1 MPSIAGITWERLEKE
16 SAVTYPCRHEADP
29 GDAVIFTE
37 RFPRPGGRALLVA
50 ADFSNA
56 DELPDD
62 EYPLVLITGRQLE
75 HWHTGAMTRRAR
87 VLDAIEPEAVATLH
101 EAQLTA
107 IGARPGD
114 PIRLRSRRGSVVAL
128 ARVDNGLNV
137 GQVFLPFCYREAAA
151 NLLTNEALDP
161 DGKIPEFKY
170 CAVRIIRGGDL
181 GRAGFAAY
189 TASKGAIL
197 TLTRS
202 LALEFAPRVRV
213 NAVAPGPVD
222 TELLRAELARPG
234 YRCQPIA
241 LGVNTDA
248 YQPAERR
255 LNITRQILQVLLE
268 FRHPVGIVTKSAL
281 VERDL
286 DLLTRLAD
294 DNLVHVTVSVTT
306 LDRTLARSL
315 EPRAAAPQRR
325 LQTIRALSRAGI
337 PVAVLV
343 APVVPVLN
351 DAEIETILRAVREAG
366 AGSAGYVMLRL
377 PHEVKGLFRDW
388 LQQHQPLK
396 AERIMRRVRE
406 MRGGR
411 DNDSR
416 FGHRMRGDGA
426 YAELIAQRF
435 RIALARLG
443 FAELPEYDLT
453 RFRAPRAASAM
464 TKAAKNQ

>member
-1 MPSIAGITWERLEKE
+1 MSSPP
-16 SAVTYPCRHEADP
+16 AVLKGRGTAVNPPNRFHTLHVEPVDD
-29 GDAVIFTE
+29 GWDAVE
-37 RFPRPGGRALLVA
+37 DDPQRPRTTLLADSSRSLLVYNR
-50 ADFSNA
+50 S
-56 DELPDD
+56 PDVPFD
-62 EYPLVLITGRQLE
+62 RSINPYRGCE
-75 HWHTGAMTRRAR
+75 HGC
-87 VLDAIEPEAVATLH
+87 VYCY
-101 EAQLTA
+101 
-107 IGARPGD
+107 ARPSHAYLD
-114 PIRLRSRRGSVVAL
+114 CSP
-128 ARVDNGLNV
+128 GLDFETKIFHKPN
-137 GQVFLPFCYREAAA
+137 AAA
-151 NLLTNEALDP
+151 
-161 DGKIPEFKY
+161 
-170 CAVRIIRGGDL
+170 
-181 GRAGFAAY
+181 
-189 TASKGAIL
+189 
-197 TLTRS
+197 
-202 LALEFAPRVRV
+202 
-213 NAVAPGPVD
+213 
-222 TELLRAELARPG
+222 LLRAELARPG

-343 APVVPVLN
+343 APVVPALN

-453 RFRAPRAASAM
+453 RFRAPRAASA
-464 TKAAKNQ
+464 QLDLFD